1 MSGSRSGS
9 RPLHAARTA
18 ARGTSGFQCRQ
29 GLIALVTLLAAP
41 VIALYVFNRIWL
53 RRKPV
58 AGLAAK
64 WNGRGDHVTPG
75 QVLVHGVSLGEVQLM
90 RPLVPLLERVSG
102 TRCLLT
108 TTTTT
113 GWEALASDFPT
124 HDRAFWPLDRIAA
137 VRQFLGRVRPRA
149 VVLLELEVW
158 PVFLAECHARRIPVV
173 LLNAR
178 VGDASFAGY
187 QRAGALLRPLLR
199 GIALAVAQN
208 GEWGARLA
216 ALGVPRARV
225 WAPGSLKAD
234 LIRPAAAA
242 AAARWAE
249 EVGLDRAKPLLLLAS
264 TSAGERG
271 HPAEEAA
278 ILDGTLERWRARGWQ
293 VAIAPR
299 HPERGGDV
307 ATLIERLGGA
317 PCRTSQGGRCDRADA
332 VLIVDAIGKLGFLY
346 AHAAASGGIAIV
358 GGSLG
363 SGRHGQNM
371 WEAAAAGCCTV
382 VGPDTR
388 NFPDAMALL
397 RRADAVV
404 ELPLPVPPLALA
416 ALADDAARRQALGA
430 AAHAAWLASCG
441 TLGRLERL
449 LAERWPVGR

>member
-1 MSGSRSGS
+1 VIRQ
-9 RPLHAARTA
+9 RPSVHE
-18 ARGTSGFQCRQ
+18 TSGLPDFRTSGLRLRQ
-29 GLIALVTLLAAP
+29 GFIALLTLLAVP
-41 VIALYVFNRIWL
+41 VIALYVLNRIWL

-64 WNGRGDHVTPG
+64 WNGRGETVTPG
-75 QVLVHGVSLGEVQLM
+75 QVLVHGVSLGEVHLM
-90 RPLVPLLERVSG
+90 RPLVPLIERVSG

-113 GWEALASDFPT
+113 GWEALATHFAT

-149 VVLLELEVW
+149 VVLLELEIW
-158 PVFLAECHARRIPVV
+158 PVFLAECHARGIPVL

-178 VGDASFAGY
+178 VGDASFVGY

-199 GIALAVAQN
+199 SVALAVAQN
-208 GEWGARLA
+208 GEWGARLV
-216 ALGVPRARV
+216 ALGVPRERV

-234 LIRPAAAA
+234 LIRPAAAD

-249 EVGLDRAKPLLLLAS
+249 DVGLDRTKPLLLLAS

-299 HPERGGDV
+299 HPERGGEV

-317 PCRTSQGGRCDRADA
+317 PRRTSAGGRCDRADA

-346 AHAAASGGIAIV
+346 AHAAASGGIAVV

-397 RRADAVV
+397 RRADAIV
-404 ELPLPVPPLALA
+404 ELPLPVPALALA
-416 ALADDAARRQALGA
+416 ALADDGARRRALGTA
-430 AAHAAWLASCG
+430 AQATWQASRG
-441 TLGRLERL
+441 TLARLEHL
-449 LAERWPVGR
+449 LAGQWPHAR